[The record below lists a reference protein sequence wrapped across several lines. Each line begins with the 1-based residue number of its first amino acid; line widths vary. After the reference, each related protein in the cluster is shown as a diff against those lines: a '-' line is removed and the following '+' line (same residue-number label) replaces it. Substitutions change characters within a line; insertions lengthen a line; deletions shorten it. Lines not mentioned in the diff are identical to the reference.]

1 MQTGCHEEGEAGR
14 RRYESLAVAGQAVT
28 GCAPTERAQGRARKV
43 SENRSASEILTATS
57 YGRRPLSSLEL
68 TACSVL
74 AFRTQLG
81 LTSPIMATLHVRNVP
96 DTVYTKIRSLARA
109 EGRSVNAQ
117 VIRLLTTIAR
127 DTATTLSV
135 KGALDEA
142 RQIRGSRNA
151 GRRGPI
157 GLTLLQEGR
166 RSRERR

>member
-1 MQTGCHEEGEAGR
+1 
-14 RRYESLAVAGQAVT
+14 
-28 GCAPTERAQGRARKV
+28 
-43 SENRSASEILTATS
+43 
-57 YGRRPLSSLEL
+57 
-68 TACSVL
+68 
-74 AFRTQLG
+74 
-81 LTSPIMATLHVRNVP
+81 MATLHVRNVP

>member
-1 MQTGCHEEGEAGR
+1 
-14 RRYESLAVAGQAVT
+14 
-28 GCAPTERAQGRARKV
+28 
-43 SENRSASEILTATS
+43 
-57 YGRRPLSSLEL
+57 
-68 TACSVL
+68 
-74 AFRTQLG
+74 
-81 LTSPIMATLHVRNVP
+81 MATLHVRNVP

-117 VIRLLTTIAR
+117 VIRLLTTIAH

-135 KGALDEA
+135 KEALDEA

-151 GRRGPI
+151 PRRGPA